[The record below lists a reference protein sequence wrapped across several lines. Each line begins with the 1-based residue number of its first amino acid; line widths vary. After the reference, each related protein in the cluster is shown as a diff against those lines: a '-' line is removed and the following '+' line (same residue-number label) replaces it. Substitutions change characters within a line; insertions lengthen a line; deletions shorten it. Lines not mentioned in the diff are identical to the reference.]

1 MKKDVDLKSIPDNDE
16 AVLSQFRAGD
26 TADVFAFDSEEMRR
40 MLIDLSGT
48 DNADITENRRIQ

>member
-1 MKKDVDLKSIPDNDE
+1 MKSIPDNDE